1 MLGVPMKK
9 SMGQETKGGN
19 RRKPKT
25 LDHGPKELVLSAP
38 TVQREAPSTEHQA
51 ETELKEQSTPA
62 GSSAELSTDTLAVV
76 NGKP

>member
-1 MLGVPMKK
+1 M
-9 SMGQETKGGN
+9 
-19 RRKPKT
+19 
-25 LDHGPKELVLSAP
+25 LSAP

-51 ETELKEQSTPA
+51 KTELKEHSTPA